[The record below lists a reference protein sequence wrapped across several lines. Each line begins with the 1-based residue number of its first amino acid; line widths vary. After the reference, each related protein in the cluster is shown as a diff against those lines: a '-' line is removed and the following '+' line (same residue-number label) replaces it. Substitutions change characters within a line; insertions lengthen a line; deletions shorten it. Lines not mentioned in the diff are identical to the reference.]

1 MNALEEIKP
10 GTVFLMAQIN
20 GDYERIVRAFQE
32 IVRDS
37 LVTHPMRQLTGAEIK
52 RRGKILEEHFRIMRG
67 DKKWSLDRSL
77 QEVRQALLAVLD
89 GKEYEWPPDAQV
101 LYGVDPGMEPTAALL
116 RSNPYQAASG

>member
-20 GDYERIVRAFQE
+20 GDYERIVRAFQQ
-32 IVRDS
+32 IVTDS
-37 LVTHPMRQLTGAEIK
+37 FVTHKMRQITGAEVK
-52 RRGKILEEHFRIMRG
+52 RRGKILEEYFRIMRG

-89 GKEYEWPPDAQV
+89 DKEYEWPPDEQV
-101 LYGVDPGMEPTAALL
+101 LYGVDPGVEPTAAAL
-116 RSNPYQAASG
+116 RNNPYQAASG